1 MVEGSWS
8 LIITIVNKDW
18 GNVVIDAAKEAG
30 AKGATVLHG
39 RGCGAENIPHLF
51 GIPIEPE
58 KDIVLNAVPTSISQ
72 QVMEAIA
79 KSAALCKPGTGISLC
94 LPLSGAVGLFQGD
107 LQNC

>member
-1 MVEGSWS
+1 MVEANWS

-18 GNVVIDAAKEAG
+18 GRVVIEAAKEAG

-39 RGCGAENIPHLF
+39 RGSGAENIPHLF

-58 KDIVLNAVPTSISQ
+58 KDIVLNAVPTDISD

-79 KSAALCKPGTGISLC
+79 KSAALLKPGKGISLR
-94 LPLSGAVGLFQGD
+94 LPLSGAVGLFRGD
-107 LQNC
+107 K